1 MDDNSNLLN
10 VIDENSAFVPE
21 STITDSSV
29 PSMTVGDS
37 DSGIVEQAQ
46 SKASSYYLK
55 SMDVKVEL
63 KNKPAAKMRLHD

>member
-21 STITDSSV
+21 TTMTDSSV
-29 PSMTVGDS
+29 PSMSIGDS

-46 SKASSYYLK
+46 SKASSFYLK
-55 SMDVKVEL
+55 SMEVKVEL
-63 KNKPAAKMRLHD
+63 NNQPAANMRLHD